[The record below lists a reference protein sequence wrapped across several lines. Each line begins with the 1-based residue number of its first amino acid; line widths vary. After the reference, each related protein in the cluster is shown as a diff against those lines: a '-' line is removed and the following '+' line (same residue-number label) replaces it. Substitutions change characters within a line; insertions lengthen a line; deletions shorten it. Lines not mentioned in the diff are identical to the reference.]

1 VAARLSFR
9 GNRRRAAGT
18 FFGVQLLLG
27 CGVLHA
33 EEFFPTHVENML
45 TRGFYVP
52 APSDARLS
60 DGLNFSAAFSISN
73 TVNFES
79 RGQEQLL
86 VDGESDTLRFSIDQA
101 FASQWRYRLSI
112 SAVHDSGGF
121 LDSAIDAW
129 HRWFGFQQG
138 NRPFFPNNQLRYEYQ
153 GFGTVNLNRSGTAL
167 GGLATEAGWFGVDT
181 PGQTLSL
188 WGGLQMPTG
197 SVARLTGDGAWDGA
211 LWGHWARRGAGWQV
225 AVEGGIAHPFG
236 DEIFAGYAH
245 HSIAFAR
252 TAITRGLGPR
262 WSLRAQL
269 DGQTRRVDDSE
280 LRFLGSSLQLSVGA
294 LYRLKNHWHVDL
306 GFTEDAAVNTA
317 PDITFF
323 VGVHN

>member
-1 VAARLSFR
+1 VAGRLSPP
-9 GNRRRAAGT
+9 GNRRASACT
-18 FFGVQLLLG
+18 FVGLQLLAG

-52 APSDARLS
+52 LPSDARLS
-60 DGLNFSAAFSISN
+60 DGLNVSAAFSISN
-73 TVNFES
+73 TVNYER

-86 VDGESDTLRFSIDQA
+86 VDGESDTLRVSIDQA
-101 FASQWRYRLSI
+101 FASRWRYRLSI
-112 SAVHDSGGF
+112 SAVHDGGGF
-121 LDSAIDAW
+121 LDSAIEAW
-129 HRWFGFQQG
+129 HRFFGFQQG
-138 NRPFFPNNQLRYEYQ
+138 YRPFFPKNQLHYQYQ
-153 GFGTVNLNRSGTAL
+153 GFGAVNVNRSGTAL
-167 GGLATEAGWFGVDT
+167 GGFATEAGWFGADT
-181 PGQTLSL
+181 PEQTFSL

-197 SVARLTGDGAWDGA
+197 SAAGLTGDGALDGA
-211 LWGHWARRGAGWQV
+211 LWGHWARRGALWQV
-225 AVEGGIAHPFG
+225 AAEAGIAHPFG
-236 DEIFAGYAH
+236 DEIFSGHAH
-245 HSIAFAR
+245 HAVAFAR
-252 TAITRGLGPR
+252 TAVTREFGPR

-280 LRFLGSSLQLSVGA
+280 LRFLGPSLQLSVGA

-323 VGVHN
+323 VSVHD